1 MVIATGVDIAEID
14 RIDRALAAS
23 HGPRFRARVFTEG
36 EQRYCESRG
45 RGRAQSYAARFAAK
59 EATMKALG
67 VGWGRH
73 AAWHEIEV
81 VRAKGEAPRLVLS
94 GTAAATAK
102 RVGIARLSLSL
113 THAANLALA
122 FVVAEDGA

>member
-1 MVIATGVDIAEID
+1 VVIATGVDIAEID
-14 RIDRALAAS
+14 RIERALAAS
-23 HGPRFRARVFTEG
+23 HGARFRARVFTEG

-81 VRAKGEAPRLVLS
+81 VRARGEAPRLVLS
-94 GTAAATAK
+94 GTAAATAQ

-122 FVVAEDGA
+122 FVVAEDRA